1 MTEYDSVAN
10 FGGVSFNISDVM
22 ERSQMATLKQKLGM
36 SFIEKRIPMKNAV
49 DTILDIN
56 GLINGTT
63 SGNIQTDRASL
74 TALED
79 GDKHAY
85 SDGKHSFDAVIVI
98 GSLVWEDSADRVSG
112 QPNRFTLS
120 LVQWQ

>member
-1 MTEYDSVAN
+1 MSEYTEIAN
-10 FGGVSFNISDVM
+10 FGSISFNISDVM
-22 ERSQMATLKQKLGM
+22 ERSQMATLKQKLGKT
-36 SFIEKRIPMKNAV
+36 FIEKRIPMKNAV

-56 GLINGTT
+56 GVIEGTT

-85 SDGKHSFDAVIVI
+85 SDGKHSFNGGIVT
-98 GSLVWEDSADRVSG
+98 GSLKWEDSAERMPG
-112 QPNRFTLS
+112 QAQKFSFS
-120 LVQWQ
+120 LIQWQ